1 MALER
6 EDREAIVK
14 AIQDGFKGVGTG
26 SGGGDGDTG
35 GGYKVLG
42 EGAKATGGALLDL
55 TGAMLTGKANI
66 ESFSKGFN
74 KAASGFGKF
83 GAALGGGTEA
93 VVGYVTQSADAFRD
107 MSKVGVSLSGDLG
120 EFQFRAA
127 QARMPLEQFGKLV
140 KSNAADLAAFGGGAS
155 RGTRRFAELSQAMF
169 EGGAIDGFMRLGMT
183 IEESNEFLMDYTAM
197 SRRSARFQAMD
208 AKQQAASAA
217 EMAKQF
223 DLVAKLTG
231 KNAKEL
237 KDEVM
242 ERQNAGATQARLRL
256 LEKQGVAGA
265 VDAYN
270 AAQTGLQSG
279 PAVLRNLMDDL
290 VQTGVPMSEA
300 TAAFAATNK
309 EAYALAKQAA
319 EATKAGNVE
328 EAQRLSEQAAA
339 AALEY
344 ANSEEGLRL
353 ATLSQVSDIAAGQA
367 DALAEVGNVIDA
379 MAETARR
386 MGTTLNEAGKSAE
399 VFKTLLADLASEQE
413 TQVQASGRAQAAL
426 LAVTEVE
433 QGIANMSS
441 NIRQGAA
448 TLLSDNDMVTSALQG
463 LATSIDETLNGTDG
477 IDENLREFIASIG
490 SATNRINEATELEL
504 DSETPRTQI
513 EQIKRDNAE
522 GTEVEEARSVWQ
534 KLGSFL
540 TFQGYKATGG
550 TISPGGRYIVGERGP
565 EIISGQA
572 GTVMSNT
579 QSNNAIA
586 QATNTNNQDMSKLVN
601 AMETANEQLST
612 LIAINTKQTMIS
624 DKQVKAIKGA
634 GNLIKGI

>member
-6 EDREAIVK
+6 EDRDAIVD
-14 AIQDGFKGVGTG
+14 AIKDGFKNAGGG
-26 SGGGDGDTG
+26 GGGGGGDQ
-35 GGYKVLG
+35 GGYQKLKNAAS
-42 EGAKATGGALLDL
+42 GAAEAAGDL
-55 TGAMLTGKANI
+55 TGALLTGKADINTFGKA
-66 ESFSKGFN
+66 FSTVGKGF
-74 KAASGFGKF
+74 GPFGK
-83 GAALGGGTEA
+83 ALGGGAQAITA
-93 VVGYVTQSADAFRD
+93 YITQSAEAFRD
-107 MSKVGVSLSGDLG
+107 MSKVGVSLGGDLG
-120 EFQFRAA
+120 EFQVRAA
-127 QARMPLEQFGKLV
+127 QTRMPLEQFGKLV
-140 KSNAADLAAFGGGAS
+140 KNNAADLAAFGGSAS

-197 SRRSARFQAMD
+197 SRRSARFQQMNAQ
-208 AKQQAASAA
+208 QQAASAA

-223 DLVAKLTG
+223 DIVAKLTG

-242 ERQNAGATQARLRL
+242 ERQNAGATQAKLRL

-290 VQTGVPMSEA
+290 LQTGVPMSEA
-300 TAAFAATNK
+300 TANFAATNK

-344 ANSEEGLRL
+344 ANSEQGLRL
-353 ATLSQVSDIAAGQA
+353 ASLAQVSDIAQGQA
-367 DALAEVGNVIDA
+367 TALEETGKVIDA
-379 MAETARR
+379 MAETAKR
-386 MGTTLNEAGKSAE
+386 MGTTLNEAGASAE
-399 VFKTLLADLASEQE
+399 VFKTMLQDLAAEQT
-413 TQVQASGRAQAAL
+413 TQVEASGKAQAAL
-426 LAVTEVE
+426 KAVTEVE
-433 QGIANMSS
+433 QGIANLSS
-441 NIRQGAA
+441 NIRQGAG
-448 TLLSDNDMVTSALQG
+448 TILSDGDAVTNALSG
-463 LATSIDETLNGTDG
+463 LADSINESLNGPDG
-477 IDENLREFIASIG
+477 LDDNLREFIAAIDS
-490 SATNRINEATELEL
+490 STNRINEAKLLGL
-504 DSETPRTQI
+504 DKDATRTDI
-513 EQIKRDNAE
+513 EQEKRNQAD
-522 GTEVEEARSVWQ
+522 GTEVQEARSFFD

-540 TFQGYKATGG
+540 TGGGFKATGG
-550 TISPGGRYIVGERGP
+550 TISPGNAYVVGERGP
-565 EIISGQA
+565 EIISGSA

-579 QSNNAIA
+579 QSNNAVTQSA
-586 QATNTNNQDMSKLVN
+586 QNGAQDMSKLIG

-612 LIAINTKQTMIS
+612 LIAINTRQAVLG
-624 DKQVKAIKGA
+624 DKQVKAIRGA